1 MNATITI
8 WIINA
13 HTKVSN
19 SVVFVDDVSFLGW
32 SDGQSEDPPW
42 RLLKKR
48 LRAPALFRDRVER
61 CWKWI
66 VFHQSFFLADGFS
79 SIHTKTWPT
88 LISEGFSWCEWLQPA
103 RGQTAQE
110 RPRRLWARHDLHFAN
125 QKVKRE
131 TEWNRMEKC
140 RNHLKPLENCLRRWS
155 CSCRGSPGA

>member
-1 MNATITI
+1 M
-8 WIINA
+8 
-13 HTKVSN
+13 HTQRYQTLWSLWTML
-19 SVVFVDDVSFLGW
+19 VFSDDRMVNLRIHLG
-32 SDGQSEDPPW
+32 G
-42 RLLKKR
+42 
-48 LRAPALFRDRVER
+48 
-61 CWKWI
+61 CWKSGWEPQHCFET
-66 VFHQSFFLADGFS
+66 VLKDVESESFFINRFFCHGFS